1 MAVCDLREE
10 EAQVLK
16 SIFSEDELTISGD
29 YKLEYKVGEHGTIS
43 SFVIQIQWPTGY
55 PNVMPYISM
64 DCFYNQHVPQDV
76 KEKIVAELV
85 SVAEDQLGSALT
97 YILVEY
103 IKENHE
109 RFVKWFSIE
118 KVDKSQPDSISN
130 EASVGMA
137 CFYSLIHCSHRY
149 LVSRTNYLSYLK
161 LKKENIWVG

>member
-130 EASVGMA
+130 EASVGI
-137 CFYSLIHCSHRY
+137 S
-149 LVSRTNYLSYLK
+149 
-161 LKKENIWVG
+161 